1 MRWSWSKGMARQER
15 VRENDQQMKDRYNV
29 FTYESVYTDAS
40 TLEMLLRARS
50 LLFKHVLFSEENDWT

>member
-1 MRWSWSKGMARQER
+1 MARQER